1 MLTFVARRLLMSI
14 PVLLAASFIIFIFVS
29 LSGDPLAELRMNPRV
44 SEITLSNIIERNHLD
59 ESVIVR
65 YGYWLGDIVRGDL
78 GTTLLGGDPIW
89 PDLSRALGNT
99 VQLILLAEIVAVTLA
114 ILVGIFSAV
123 KQYSPFDYAA
133 TAVSFVGFSTPV
145 FWFALILQILVTN
158 IYLNTGFR
166 LFYTA
171 GLNSP
176 EYTNFWIDRLQHL
189 ALPVI
194 VLSFAYLASYSR
206 YIRGSMLEVVNADYV
221 RTARAKGLSERR
233 VVYRHAFRNAL
244 IPLVTVVALDFGAL
258 FGGAV
263 VTESVFSLDG
273 MGQFFLSALFESD
286 TNAVLAFLMVTAVLI
301 VLFNLLADIAYG
313 WLDPRIRYD

>member
-1 MLTFVARRLLMSI
+1 MLTFVARRLLLSI
-14 PVLLAASFIIFIFVS
+14 PVLLAASFIIFFFVA
-29 LSGDPLAELRMNPRV
+29 LSGDPLSELRMNPRV
-44 SEITLSNIIERNHLD
+44 SQVTLDTIIERNHLD
-59 ESVIVR
+59 DPVIVR
-65 YGYWLGDIVRGDL
+65 YGHWLSDIVRGDL

-89 PDLSRALGNT
+89 PDLKRVLPNT
-99 VQLILLAEIVAVTLA
+99 IQLILLAEIVAVSLA
-114 ILVGIFSAV
+114 IGIGVLSAIR
-123 KQYSPFDYAA
+123 QYSAFDYAA
-133 TAVSFVGFSTPV
+133 TTVSFLGFSTPV
-145 FWFALILQILVTN
+145 FWFALTLQVLVTN
-158 IYLNTGFR
+158 LYLETGFR

-171 GLNSP
+171 NLNSTD
-176 EYTNFWIDRLQHL
+176 YGNFWIDRLQHL

-233 VVYRHAFRNAL
+233 VVYRHAFRNAM

-263 VTESVFSLDG
+263 VTETVFSLDG
-273 MGQFFLSALFESD
+273 MGLWFVHSLAETD
-286 TNAVLAFLMVTAVLI
+286 TNAVMAFLMVTAVMI
-301 VLFNLLADIAYG
+301 VFFNLLADIAYG